1 MPENLYP
8 QLLTVPLINQ
18 ESFNIEMVRK
28 YYQDIANLKE
38 KYTEKQQKYKN
49 AYNRLL
55 HASPGASTVGV
66 VSGIS
71 TIGTAFTVV
80 GLPISASLGVV
91 STVST
96 CEGACLLLTS
106 KKYKKKL
113 LKCYELL
120 ERITSLATYE
130 TLISLSIDDGS
141 VIDAKEFHK
150 LQTLY
155 LQLMAHVR
163 NIDRKMKVETEQNFQ
178 KTIMDEITNLKK
190 ALEQK
195 QLVVVHVFYLIA
207 YIIRKMD
214 KKFNQIYYSDD
225 GYWRGRSAI
234 QKLAKAS
241 GSTKEEAEK
250 WLLKQPL
257 YQIYLPAPKYIPR
270 PNASLSL
277 YAKPNDIHQAD
288 ILYLPHDKF
297 KKKTYKY
304 ALNIVDVA
312 RRYKGS
318 YQLTSKNSK
327 EVSQVF
333 QWIYE
338 NTPLTYPKTLIIDE
352 GSEFRGDTTKLM
364 DKHDVIIRRSDPSQH
379 HSQGIVERFNRT
391 LADRLFSYQHH
402 KEFDDPSKSNREWVS
417 RLQNVVSALNN
428 EKTRLIGMKPVDA
441 IKQTL
446 VEQEFSQPTKE
457 YEEKLLDVGTKVRYL
472 YEPGELEGYQ
482 YKGERR
488 KRSTDP
494 IWSVD
499 VYKIK
504 DRYVQKHQ
512 PTLYYLDGGP
522 KRSFVFEELQTILD
536 P

>member
-1 MPENLYP
+1 
-8 QLLTVPLINQ
+8 
-18 ESFNIEMVRK
+18 
-28 YYQDIANLKE
+28 
-38 KYTEKQQKYKN
+38 
-49 AYNRLL
+49 
-55 HASPGASTVGV
+55 
-66 VSGIS
+66 
-71 TIGTAFTVV
+71 
-80 GLPISASLGVV
+80 
-91 STVST
+91 
-96 CEGACLLLTS
+96 
-106 KKYKKKL
+106 
-113 LKCYELL
+113 
-120 ERITSLATYE
+120 
-130 TLISLSIDDGS
+130 
-141 VIDAKEFHK
+141 
-150 LQTLY
+150 
-155 LQLMAHVR
+155 
-163 NIDRKMKVETEQNFQ
+163 
-178 KTIMDEITNLKK
+178 
-190 ALEQK
+190 
-195 QLVVVHVFYLIA
+195 
-207 YIIRKMD
+207 MD

-241 GSTKEEAEK
+241 GSTKKEAER

-257 YQIYLPAPKYIPR
+257 YQIYLPAPKCIPR

-277 YAKPNDIHQAD
+277 YAKLNDIHQAD

-312 RRYKGS
+312 SKYKGS
-318 YQLTSKNSK
+318 YQLTTKNVK
-327 EVSQVF
+327 EVAHAF

-338 NTPLTYPKTLIIDE
+338 NTPLNYPTTLIVDD
-352 GSEFRGDTTKLM
+352 GKEFYGDTTKLM
-364 DKHDVIIRRSDPSQH
+364 EKHDVIIQRSDPSQH
-379 HSQGIVERFNRT
+379 MHRSQGIVERFYRT
-391 LADRLFSYQHH
+391 LADRLFTYQYH
-402 KEFDDPSKSNREWVS
+402 KELEDPSKSNREWVF
-417 RLQNVVSALNN
+417 RLQNMVSSLNN

-446 VEQEFSQPTKE
+446 VEQGFSQPTKE
-457 YEEKLLDVGTKVRYL
+457 YEEKLLDVGTQVRHL

-522 KRSFVFEELQTILD
+522 KRSFVFEELQPILD